1 MASITVNF
9 NLKDAGYSNYA
20 NQKIRFTLL
29 GTGAKA
35 STDYVVAKGSV
46 ISTSDANGDGSATL
60 YRSAES
66 GVGDNIYEIL
76 LPGNDRIQ
84 VVTPDASTIELADLI
99 VNHRVQASTPEVTGI
114 NTSSITATTVD
125 LNGGTI
131 DGTIIGGSSAA
142 AGTFSNLTGTTVDLN
157 GGAIDGTTIGASSA
171 AAGTFTSINGTSLD
185 VANGN
190 ITNVGDIDCD
200 SISIADAGNGLNINF
215 GGDTGTN
222 LISLT
227 DNLASALDVTE
238 GSNSYLKFTT
248 TDSSEQI
255 VVGKNSTFASTTI
268 ADLGTV
274 TTANI
279 DGGTID
285 GVTIGG
291 SSAADITGEDI
302 LANRTLGYTTG
313 NGGTIIQG
321 STSGKETDVTLNHI
335 SGQITMNNAALG
347 HDTNVQFTF
356 HNSFIGVSDLVILNI
371 KNCVGSSSEYIAQ
384 VTAVADGSCEIMLR
398 NVSNDNNSK
407 SDAVIL
413 NFAVIKGVVS

>member
-1 MASITVNF
+1 MASITVNY
-9 NLKDAGYSNYA
+9 NLKDAGYQNYA

-35 STDYVVAKGSV
+35 STDYVVAKGAV

-60 YRSAES
+60 YRTAES
-66 GVGDNIYEIL
+66 GVGSNIYEVL

-99 VNHRVQASTPEVTGI
+99 VNHRVQTSVPEVTGI

-131 DGTIIGGSSAA
+131 DGTTIGGSVAA
-142 AGTFSNLTGTTVDLN
+142 AGTFTTLTGTTVDLN

-171 AAGTFTSINGTSLD
+171 AAGTFTSLSGTSLD
-185 VANGN
+185 VADGN

-200 SISIADAGNGLNINF
+200 SISIADAASGLDINF
-215 GGDTGTN
+215 GGNTGTN

-274 TTANI
+274 TTADIN
-279 DGGTID
+279 GGTID
-285 GVTIGG
+285 GTVIGG
-291 SSAADITGEDI
+291 TTPADITGEDI

-313 NGGTIIQG
+313 QGGTATQLTSK
-321 STSGKETDVTLNHI
+321 STGVTLNAV
-335 SGQITMNNAALG
+335 SGQITMHNATLG
-347 HDTNVQFTF
+347 HDTNVQFTLT
-356 HNSFIGVSDLVILNI
+356 NSFIDATDVIIVNI
-371 KNCVGSSSEYIAQ
+371 KDSVGGSSEYLVG
-384 VTAVADGSCEIMLR
+384 VTTVASGSCEIMLR
-398 NVSNDNNSK
+398 NVSNDNNTK
-407 SDAVIL
+407 SDAVKL
-413 NFAVIKGVVS
+413 QFAVIKAVNS

>member
-1 MASITVNF
+1 MASITVNY
-9 NLKDAGYSNYA
+9 NLKDAGYQNYA

-35 STDYVVAKGSV
+35 STDYVVAKGAV

-66 GVGDNIYEIL
+66 GVGSNIYEIA

-84 VVTPDASTIELADLI
+84 VVTPDASSIELADLI
-99 VNHRVQASTPEVTGI
+99 VNHRVQTSTPEVTGI
-114 NTSSITATTVD
+114 NTASITATTVD

-131 DGTIIGGSSAA
+131 DGTTIGGSSAA
-142 AGTFSNLTGTTVDLN
+142 AGTFTTLTGTTVDLN

-171 AAGTFTSINGTSLD
+171 AAGTFTSVSGTSLD

-200 SISIADAGNGLNINF
+200 SISIADASAGLDINF

-222 LISLT
+222 LINLT

-274 TTANI
+274 TTADIN
-279 DGGTID
+279 GGTID
-285 GVTIGG
+285 STVIGG
-291 SSAADITGEDI
+291 TTPADITGEDI
-302 LANRTLGYTTG
+302 LANRTIGYTTG
-313 NGGTIIQG
+313 QGGTITQ
-321 STSGKETDVTLNHI
+321 STSKSTGVTLNKS
-335 SGQITMNNAALG
+335 SGTITMNGAALA
-347 HDTNVQFTF
+347 HNTNVEFTF
-356 HNSFIGVSDLVILNI
+356 TNSTIKADSVILNI
-371 KNCVGSSSEYIAQ
+371 KSAAGGSSEYIAQ
-384 VTAVADGSCEIMLR
+384 VHEIGSGSCKILLR

-407 SDAVIL
+407 SDAVQL
-413 NFAVIKGVVS
+413 QFAVIKAVNT

>member
-1 MASITVNF
+1 MASITVNY
-9 NLKDAGYSNYA
+9 NLKDAGYQNYA

-35 STDYVVAKGSV
+35 STDYVVAKGAV
-46 ISTSDANGDGSATL
+46 ISTSDSNGDGSATL
-60 YRSAES
+60 YRTAES
-66 GVGDNIYEIL
+66 GVGSNIYEVL

-84 VVTPDASTIELADLI
+84 VVTPDAATIELADLI
-99 VNHRVQASTPEVTGI
+99 VNHRVQTSVPEVTGI

-131 DGTIIGGSSAA
+131 DGTTIGGSVAA
-142 AGTFSNLTGTTVDLN
+142 AGTFSTLTGTTVDLN

-171 AAGTFTSINGTSLD
+171 EAGTFTSLSGTSLD

-200 SISIADAGNGLNINF
+200 SISIADASAGLDINF

-222 LISLT
+222 TISLT

-274 TTANI
+274 TTADI

-285 GVTIGG
+285 GAVIGG
-291 SSAADITGEDI
+291 TTPADITGEDI

-313 NGGTIIQG
+313 QGGTATQLTSK
-321 STSGKETDVTLNHI
+321 STGVTLNAV
-335 SGQITMNNAALG
+335 SGQITMHNASLG
-347 HDTNVQFTF
+347 HDTNVQFTLT
-356 HNSFIGVSDLVILNI
+356 NSFIDVTDVIIVNV
-371 KNCVGSSSEYIAQ
+371 KDCVGGSSEYLVG
-384 VTAVADGSCEIMLR
+384 VTTVASGSCEIMLR
-398 NVSNDNNSK
+398 NISNDNNSK
-407 SDAVIL
+407 SDAVKL
-413 NFAVIKGVVS
+413 QFAVIKAVNS

>member
-1 MASITVNF
+1 MASITVNY
-9 NLKDAGYSNYA
+9 NLKDAGYQNYA

-35 STDYVVAKGSV
+35 STDYVVAKGAV
-46 ISTSDANGDGSATL
+46 ISTSDSNGDGSATL
-60 YRSAES
+60 YRTAES
-66 GVGDNIYEIL
+66 GVGSNIYEVL

-84 VVTPDASTIELADLI
+84 VVTPDTATIELADLI
-99 VNHRVQASTPEVTGI
+99 VNHRVQTSVPEVTGI

-131 DGTIIGGSSAA
+131 DGTTIGGSVAA
-142 AGTFSNLTGTTVDLN
+142 AGTFSTLTGTTVDLN

-171 AAGTFTSINGTSLD
+171 AAGTFTSLNGTSLD
-185 VANGN
+185 VADGN

-200 SISIADAGNGLNINF
+200 SISIADAASGLDINF

-222 LISLT
+222 TISLT

-274 TTANI
+274 TTADIN
-279 DGGTID
+279 GGTID
-285 GVTIGG
+285 GTVIGG
-291 SSAADITGEDI
+291 TTPADITGEDI

-313 NGGTIIQG
+313 QGGTATQLTSK
-321 STSGKETDVTLNHI
+321 STGVTLNAV
-335 SGQITMNNAALG
+335 SGQITMHNASLG
-347 HDTNVQFTF
+347 HDTNVQFTLT
-356 HNSFIGVSDLVILNI
+356 NSFIDITDVIIVNV
-371 KNCVGSSSEYIAQ
+371 KDSVGSASEYLVG
-384 VTAVADGSCEIMLR
+384 VTTVASGSCEIMLR
-398 NVSNDNNSK
+398 NISNDNNTK
-407 SDAVIL
+407 SDAVKL
-413 NFAVIKGVVS
+413 QFAVIKAVNS